1 MSGANT
7 QENFTRV
14 CCQQYQTC
22 RVQGVCV
29 RDLRFWENELANPN
43 PCEELITLGDLV
55 IVDRTRSI
63 FHGEFFGVVIRTT
76 ASVQTIYTPID
87 TVVRVITIRL
97 RKVRMNRISKS
108 WRDELI
114 FRALRTGALVYS
126 PEGRHNS

>member
-7 QENFTRV
+7 QENITRV

-29 RDLRFWENELANPN
+29 RDLRFWEHELAN

-55 IVDRTRSI
+55 IIDRTRSI

-87 TVVRVITIRL
+87 TVVKVITVRL
-97 RKVRMNRISKS
+97 RKVRKHGISKS
-108 WRDELI
+108 
-114 FRALRTGALVYS
+114 
-126 PEGRHNS
+126 